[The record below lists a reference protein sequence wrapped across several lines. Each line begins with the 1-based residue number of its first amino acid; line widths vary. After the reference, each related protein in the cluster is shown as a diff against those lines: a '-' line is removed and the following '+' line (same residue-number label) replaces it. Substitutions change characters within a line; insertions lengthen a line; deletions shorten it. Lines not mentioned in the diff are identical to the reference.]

1 MPTPEQLQV
10 LYNVSDTTLY
20 HEAVTFIRCL
30 VNEKDCRPL
39 PASQVT
45 GLLNIANASSYTELT
60 RFIKH
65 QRERDWPD
73 SKKDIRMFYAELDSY
88 LTTLKNK
95 RVRELFPLVHAERT
109 AKEASQEVDELMA
122 LLAHDFIQHL
132 VMENALLATERTAG
146 RGKRR

>member
-1 MPTPEQLQV
+1 MPTPAQV
-10 LYNVSDTTLY
+10 QEILNVSDNVLY
-20 HEAVTFIRCL
+20 PEAVSFLRRL

-45 GLLNIANASSYTELT
+45 GLLNVANSSSYAELM

-65 QRERDWPD
+65 QRERYWPD
-73 SKKDIRMFYAELDSY
+73 SKQDIGTFYDELDGY

-95 RVRELFPLVHAERT
+95 RVRELISLVYAEKT
-109 AKEASQEVDELMA
+109 KTEASQEIDELMA

-132 VMENALLATERTAG
+132 VMENALLAEKETAR